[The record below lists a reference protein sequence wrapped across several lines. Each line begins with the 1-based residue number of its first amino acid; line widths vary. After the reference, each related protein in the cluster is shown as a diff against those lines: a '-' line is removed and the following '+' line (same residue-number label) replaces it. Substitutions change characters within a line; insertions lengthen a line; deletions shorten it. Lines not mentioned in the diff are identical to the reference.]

1 MTLEEIF
8 DQLTYGELSQL
19 FIGGAETQGITVDN
33 RRQVL
38 NHINLGLTELH
49 KRFLLREGRVVIT
62 RDPSLQSYPLDR
74 RYAKSNLMGMEPIQ
88 FIEDSESVPFENDV
102 LRIERVYDDKGQEL
116 SLNDE
121 GDPDGVL
128 TTSMGTLWVPAHL
141 ETPRLRVD
149 YRANHPII
157 DRDQG
162 AFDPESV
169 EVALPYS
176 HLEPLL
182 LFVASRVHNPF
193 GAGGVEGGMHEG
205 NNYAAKF
212 EQACK
217 RLENLNY
224 RLDRTHQTTKF
235 EARGFV

>member
-1 MTLEEIF
+1 MRLDEVF

-19 FIGGAETQGITVDN
+19 SIGGAETQGITVDN

-38 NHINLGLTELH
+38 AHINLGLTELH
-49 KRFLLREGRVVIT
+49 KRFLLREGRVVVV
-62 RDPSLQSYPLDR
+62 REPGLQSYRLDK
-74 RYAKSNLMGMEPIQ
+74 RYAVSNDESMEPVRYL
-88 FIEDSESVPFENDV
+88 EDSPSDPFDNDV
-102 LRIERVYDDKGQEL
+102 LRIERVYDSEGVEL

-128 TTSMGTLWVPAHL
+128 TTSMGTLWVPEHL

-157 DRDQG
+157 DKDEA
-162 AFDPESV
+162 AFTPEDF
-169 EVALPYS
+169 EVALPYT

-182 LFVASRVHNPF
+182 LFVASRIHTPF
-193 GAGGVEGGMHEG
+193 GAGTAEGGFHDG

-224 RLDRTHQTTKF
+224 RLDRTHKTTKF